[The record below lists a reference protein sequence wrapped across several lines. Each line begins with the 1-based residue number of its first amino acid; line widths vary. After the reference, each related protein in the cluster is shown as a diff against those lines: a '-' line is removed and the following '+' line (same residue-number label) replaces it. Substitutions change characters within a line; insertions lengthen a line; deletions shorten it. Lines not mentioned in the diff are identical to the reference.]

1 MEKPIGKSCSLSGLI
16 QRCFNVGFNVAEE
29 KSEAEVWRHE
39 KVFVVTDSE
48 DEEVLYVQPKNKSK
62 EHPREQAK
70 ETTSLLQQE
79 S

>member
-1 MEKPIGKSCSLSGLI
+1 MEKPIGKSCSLSGLM